1 MTERRARG
9 TIAKNDVE
17 ALPPIPSKRYF
28 AIGEVSDLC
37 AVKPHVLRYWERE
50 FSQLH
55 PVKRAGNRR
64 YYQPRDVMMVRRIRY
79 LLYNQGFT
87 IDGARQYLA
96 SREGNAELTQSRLLA
111 RQLIAELEDL
121 RSTLKD

>member
-1 MTERRARG
+1 MSE
-9 TIAKNDVE
+9 
-17 ALPPIPSKRYF
+17 
-28 AIGEVSDLC
+28 LC

-50 FSQLH
+50 FSELH

-64 YYQPRDVMMVRRIRY
+64 YYQPHDVMMVRRIRH
-79 LLYNQGFT
+79 LLYDQGFT

-96 SREGNAELTQSRLLA
+96 SREGTAEQTQSRLLA

-121 RSTLKD
+121 RNTLKG